1 VPVWKKRFRLSIDRA
16 NEQLTN
22 MWAEVYFGSDD
33 GGGGG
38 AFNWEG
44 AG

>member
-1 VPVWKKRFRLSIDRA
+1 VPVWKKRLRLSIDGA

-22 MWAEVYFGSDD
+22 IWVEVYFGSDD

>member
-1 VPVWKKRFRLSIDRA
+1 VPVWKKRLRLSIDGA

-22 MWAEVYFGSDD
+22 IWVEVYFDSDD